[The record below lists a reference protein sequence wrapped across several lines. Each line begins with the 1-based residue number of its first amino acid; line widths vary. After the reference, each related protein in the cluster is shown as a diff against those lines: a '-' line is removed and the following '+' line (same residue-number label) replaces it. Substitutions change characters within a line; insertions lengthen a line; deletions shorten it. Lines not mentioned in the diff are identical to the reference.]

1 MSAAKRSYQQCVILT
16 GAGISAES
24 GLKTFRGADGLWE
37 GHRPEEV
44 ASIEAWE
51 RDPETVLRFYNERRR
66 QVRAARPNAAHSALA
81 QLEDH
86 FPVTIVTQNVD
97 DLHERAGSRK
107 VLHLHGEILWARSEK
122 DPDHRVYL
130 ENRDISPGDRCP
142 RGGQLRPDIVWFGE
156 PVPAM
161 MEAAEIVARADLFAV
176 VGSSL
181 QVYPAASLLDLVPE
195 HCDRFAIDPALPASA
210 RSLGFESIPLPASE
224 GVPVWVER
232 MLAK

>member
-1 MSAAKRSYQQCVILT
+1 MPADNRTCQHCVILT

-37 GHRPEEV
+37 GYRPEEV

-51 RDPETVLRFYNERRR
+51 RDPERVLRFYNERRR
-66 QVRAARPNAAHSALA
+66 QVRAAEPNAAHFALA
-81 QLEDH
+81 RLEEH

-97 DLHERAGSRK
+97 DLHERAGSRN

-122 DPDHRVYL
+122 DADHRVYL
-130 ENRDISPGDRCP
+130 ENRDIALGDCCP

-156 PVPAM
+156 AVPAM
-161 MEAAEIVARADLFAV
+161 AEAAGIVARADLFAV

-195 HCDRFAIDPALPASA
+195 HCDRFAIDPSIPASA
-210 RSLGFESIPLPASE
+210 RSLGFTSIPLPAAE
-224 GVPVWVER
+224 GVTAWVER
-232 MLAK
+232 LLS